1 MEKKKKNKKLRE
13 GVTTRSALAPHGGGM
28 GVNYTLF
35 RVLYGITPCGRAAA
49 IMSAECDKMT

>member
-13 GVTTRSALAPHGGGM
+13 GVTTRSALAPHGGM